1 MTIQQTFDPAI
12 PLADISEHPDNPR
25 RGDDSVVAESIEAN
39 GFFGAILVHKQT
51 GHVLAGNTRYRV
63 MTERGDESVPGFW
76 VDCDDETAKRIM
88 LVDNRASDLAYYDDE
103 ALVDLLGQ
111 INNGQGLIGTG
122 YDQTAYELLLQA
134 STASGDVL
142 GGVRQGLTPADRA
155 QNYEES
161 DIRSIILP
169 YSHDDY
175 EFVVDGLSRL
185 RSEFGVDT
193 NAEVIVMLVRGATED

>member
-1 MTIQQTFDPAI
+1 MSIEQTFDPEIDLTA
-12 PLADISEHPDNPR
+12 ISEHPDNPR
-25 RGDDSVVAESIEAN
+25 RGDDSVVSESIEAN

-63 MTERGDESVPGFW
+63 LTARGDATVPGFW

-88 LVDNRASDLAYYDDE
+88 LVDNRASDLAYYDDS
-103 ALVDLLGQ
+103 ALVDLLNQ
-111 INNGQGLIGTG
+111 VNTGQGLIGTG

-134 STASGDVL
+134 TTAGGDVL

-155 QNYEES
+155 QNYEAS

-169 YSHDDY
+169 YGHDDY
-175 EFVVDGLSRL
+175 EQVVDGLTRL

-193 NAEVIVMLVRGATED
+193 NAEVILRLVSDATEA